1 MSSINIATV
10 YPCILSIENGG
21 FVNFV
26 NFLGAGDKSL
36 GKTTNFKSFEL
47 HRNFRNRVSPPIF
60 TESRHLSNQ

>member
-26 NFLGAGDKSL
+26 NFRGASDKSL
-36 GKTTNFKSFEL
+36 GKTTNDNKSFEL

-60 TESRHLSNQ
+60 TE